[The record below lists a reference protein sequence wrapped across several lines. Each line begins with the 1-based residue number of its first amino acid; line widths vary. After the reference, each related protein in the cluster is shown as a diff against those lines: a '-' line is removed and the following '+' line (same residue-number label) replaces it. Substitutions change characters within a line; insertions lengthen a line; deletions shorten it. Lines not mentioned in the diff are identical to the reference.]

1 MGRGRR
7 MGRGAES
14 TDRSRA
20 EMPLGDPFVFR
31 SAPLVIPWRP
41 FRFLYCRFQL
51 LKIAELLHLRWK
63 TDRRGL
69 LLLFIGGKKGK
80 TLRRRV
86 RCGKVRSQTVLFEL
100 SLSITSLL
108 IRPAVVSVAQ

>member
-1 MGRGRR
+1 MKALHVPSVLFLPREMGRGRR

-69 LLLFIGGKKGK
+69 LLLFIGGKKGPK
-80 TLRRRV
+80 YST
-86 RCGKVRSQTVLFEL
+86 C
-100 SLSITSLL
+100 
-108 IRPAVVSVAQ
+108 